1 MAGKEIAAA
10 SQTEHGKNHGG
21 HQNNQRKRGGGRK
34 RSATKVE
41 DEHLVKRLKMGE
53 NVERNERQIKHLEEL
68 NQGICLIDTWY
79 PSGEL

>member
-1 MAGKEIAAA
+1 M
-10 SQTEHGKNHGG
+10 
-21 HQNNQRKRGGGRK
+21 

-79 PSGEL
+79 PSGEF

>member
-1 MAGKEIAAA
+1 M
-10 SQTEHGKNHGG
+10 
-21 HQNNQRKRGGGRK
+21 

-53 NVERNERQIKHLEEL
+53 NVERNERQIKHLVEL

-79 PSGEL
+79 PSGEF